1 MKIINIEA
9 FPVYPKFA
17 KRNQDKLV
25 RFKGINHRTIVKI
38 EASNGITGY
47 GDYRQAPPSEAEME
61 RLVDRNPFDF
71 IHNDLHMAIG
81 GALFDLMGKHLEIPV
96 YKLLGKKL
104 RERVPVAAWSRPA
117 PPDELAGEIQ
127 RASAEGYRIF
137 KMHTCEHYDVF
148 EQNRAV
154 EEVAPDG
161 FSMQWDFN
169 SNRDLATVLPIVK
182 KLDKSRVVGFIE
194 DPLVR
199 SDVEGW
205 RQLRAQ
211 TEVPVV
217 MHIPVLGGLQEM
229 VQGMADAFIVG
240 EYCGGLGDAYTRGLA
255 YGKANVQT
263 LIQLTG
269 GTLTKAMA
277 MHLAAVLPTAGHSI
291 NLDDQYEEDVVA
303 KRLEIVEGCSP
314 VPEEPG
320 LGVEVDENLLQAL
333 IGREIPEI
341 PRHVGVLTLPQG
353 HVMYT
358 PSLPSV
364 SQLTG
369 FSEGTV
375 RGLHFEIWEDDGSD
389 AFARINQRLE
399 SEGPFI
405 ETHHSP

>member
-1 MKIINIEA
+1 
-9 FPVYPKFA
+9 
-17 KRNQDKLV
+17 
-25 RFKGINHRTIVKI
+25 
-38 EASNGITGY
+38 
-47 GDYRQAPPSEAEME
+47 ME
-61 RLVDRNPFDF
+61 RLQEVD
-71 IHNDLHMAIG
+71 
-81 GALFDLMGKHLEIPV
+81 AL
-96 YKLLGKKL
+96 
-104 RERVPVAAWSRPA
+104 
-117 PPDELAGEIQ
+117 
-127 RASAEGYRIF
+127 
-137 KMHTCEHYDVF
+137 
-148 EQNRAV
+148 
-154 EEVAPDG
+154 
-161 FSMQWDFN
+161 
-169 SNRDLATVLPIVK
+169 
-182 KLDKSRVVGFIE
+182 
-194 DPLVR
+194 
-199 SDVEGW
+199 
-205 RQLRAQ
+205 
-211 TEVPVV
+211 
-217 MHIPVLGGLQEM
+217 

-263 LIQLTG
+263 VIQLTG

-291 NLDDQYEEDVVA
+291 NLDDQYEEDVVS